1 MIAEA
6 KPQKLHAH
14 NFTPA
19 REPPDETGVLLTL
32 PYLLLP
38 TVGSAL
44 PTQAMSAGGS
54 TGGSTDY
61 VWIKLKLVT
70 AKEDSFAKIFYS
82 PGKDVSD
89 SAY

>member
-1 MIAEA
+1 MCAVACSRI
-6 KPQKLHAH
+6 
-14 NFTPA
+14 
-19 REPPDETGVLLTL
+19 

-44 PTQAMSAGGS
+44 PMQAMSAGGS

-89 SAY
+89 VEPHSAY